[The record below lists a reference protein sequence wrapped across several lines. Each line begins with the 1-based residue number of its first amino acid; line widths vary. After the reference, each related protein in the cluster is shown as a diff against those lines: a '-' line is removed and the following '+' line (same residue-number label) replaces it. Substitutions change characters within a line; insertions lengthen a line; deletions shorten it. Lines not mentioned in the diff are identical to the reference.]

1 MNKEYTLI
9 DEMRTL
15 MLRLGASL
23 VPIID
28 IWTLAGGNQAGDL
41 AGARP
46 DAFRIAF
53 DTALECCRTEEDEQR
68 APDGLTIESE
78 EEEMDKISGEASG
91 MLADLGI
98 SSDTLKAI
106 KDNEEWREAVAV
118 MPYAAMGICHVLL
131 HAIET
136 YSGLLRLTGQSPFAP
151 LDSETRTLIFNVA
164 FQAAIEDRRLRGLPV
179 SGENLEDIEETL
191 ELRGL
196 IQHEDGR

>member
-53 DTALECCRTEEDEQR
+53 DTALECCRTEEDEHQ

-191 ELRGL
+191 ELLGL

>member
-53 DTALECCRTEEDEQR
+53 DTALECCRTEEDEHL

-191 ELRGL
+191 ELLGL

>member
-23 VPIID
+23 VPLID
-28 IWTLAGGNQAGDL
+28 IWILAGGDQAGDL

-53 DTALECCRTEEDEQR
+53 DTALECCRTEEDEHQ

-106 KDNEEWREAVAV
+106 KDNEEWREAVAAV
-118 MPYAAMGICHVLL
+118 PYAAMGICHVLL

-191 ELRGL
+191 ELLGL

>member
-23 VPIID
+23 VPLID
-28 IWTLAGGNQAGDL
+28 IWILAGGDQASDL

-53 DTALECCRTEEDEQR
+53 DTALECCRTEEDEHQ

-106 KDNEEWREAVAV
+106 KDKEEWCEAVAAV
-118 MPYAAMGICHVLL
+118 PYAVLGVCHVLL

-191 ELRGL
+191 ELLGL

>member
-23 VPIID
+23 VPLID
-28 IWTLAGGNQAGDL
+28 IWILAGGDQASDL

-53 DTALECCRTEEDEQR
+53 DTALECCRTEEDDHQ

-106 KDNEEWREAVAV
+106 KDKEEWREAVAAV
-118 MPYAAMGICHVLL
+118 PYAVLGVCHVLL

-179 SGENLEDIEETL
+179 SRENLEDIEETL
-191 ELRGL
+191 ELLGL

>member
-23 VPIID
+23 VPLID
-28 IWTLAGGNQAGDL
+28 IWILAGGDQAGDL

-53 DTALECCRTEEDEQR
+53 DTALECCRTEEDEHQ

-106 KDNEEWREAVAV
+106 KDKEEWREAVAAV
-118 MPYAAMGICHVLL
+118 PYAVLGVCHVLL

-191 ELRGL
+191 ELLGL

>member
-1 MNKEYTLI
+1 
-9 DEMRTL
+9 

-28 IWTLAGGNQAGDL
+28 IWILAGGDQAGDL

-46 DAFRIAF
+46 DALRIAF
-53 DTALECCRTEEDEQR
+53 DAALEICRPEEDESQEQG
-68 APDGLTIESE
+68 DLTIESE
-78 EEEMDKISGEASG
+78 EAEMDKISGEASG

-106 KDNEEWREAVAV
+106 KDKEKWRGAMIAA
-118 MPYAAMGICHVLL
+118 PYAVLGVCHVLL

-179 SGENLEDIEETL
+179 CGENLEDIEETL
-191 ELRGL
+191 ELLGL

>member
-28 IWTLAGGNQAGDL
+28 IWILAGGDQAGDL

-53 DTALECCRTEEDEQR
+53 DTALESCRPEDDNPLR
-68 APDGLTIESE
+68 PDNMTLESE
-78 EEEMDKISGEASG
+78 EEEMKKISEEASG

-106 KDNEEWREAVAV
+106 KDNEEWCEAVAV

-131 HAIET
+131 RAIET
-136 YSGLLRLTGQSPFAP
+136 YGGLLRLTGQSPFAP

-164 FQAAIEDRRLRGLPV
+164 FQAAIEDRRLRSLPV
-179 SGENLEDIEETL
+179 SEKNLVEIEETL
-191 ELRGL
+191 ELLGL
-196 IQHEDGR
+196 IPHERGR

>member
-23 VPIID
+23 VPLID
-28 IWTLAGGNQAGDL
+28 IWILAGGDQAGDL

-53 DTALECCRTEEDEQR
+53 DTALECCRTEEDEHQ

-106 KDNEEWREAVAV
+106 KDKEEWRKAVAAV
-118 MPYAAMGICHVLL
+118 PYAVLGVCHVLL

-136 YSGLLRLTGQSPFAP
+136 YSSLLRLTGQSPFAP

-191 ELRGL
+191 ELLGL

>member
-23 VPIID
+23 VPLID
-28 IWTLAGGNQAGDL
+28 IWILAGGDQASDL

-53 DTALECCRTEEDEQR
+53 DTALECCRTEEDEHQ

-106 KDNEEWREAVAV
+106 KDKEKWRGAMTAA
-118 MPYAAMGICHVLL
+118 PYAVLGVCHVLL

-164 FQAAIEDRRLRGLPV
+164 FQATIEDRRLRGLPV

-191 ELRGL
+191 ELLGL

>member
-23 VPIID
+23 VPLID
-28 IWTLAGGNQAGDL
+28 IWILAGGDQASDL

-53 DTALECCRTEEDEQR
+53 DTALECCRTEEDEQQ

-106 KDNEEWREAVAV
+106 KDNEEWCEAVAV

-179 SGENLEDIEETL
+179 SRENLEDIEETL
-191 ELRGL
+191 ELLGL

>member
-1 MNKEYTLI
+1 
-9 DEMRTL
+9 MRTL
-15 MLRLGASL
+15 MLRLGTSL
-23 VPIID
+23 IPIID
-28 IWTLAGGNQAGDL
+28 IWILAGGDQAGDL

-53 DTALECCRTEEDEQR
+53 DTALENCRPEDDNPLR
-68 APDGLTIESE
+68 PDNMTLESE
-78 EEEMDKISGEASG
+78 EEEMKKISEEASG

-106 KDNEEWREAVAV
+106 KDNEEWCEAVAV

-151 LDSETRTLIFNVA
+151 LDSETRILIFNVA

-179 SGENLEDIEETL
+179 SEENLVEIEETL
-191 ELRGL
+191 ELLGL
-196 IQHEDGR
+196 IPHERGR

>member
-1 MNKEYTLI
+1 
-9 DEMRTL
+9 MRTL

-23 VPIID
+23 VPLID
-28 IWTLAGGNQAGDL
+28 IWILAGGDQASDL

-53 DTALECCRTEEDEQR
+53 DTALECCRTEEDEQQ

-106 KDNEEWREAVAV
+106 KDKEEWREAVAAV
-118 MPYAAMGICHVLL
+118 PYAVLGVCHVLL

-179 SGENLEDIEETL
+179 SRENLEDIEETL
-191 ELRGL
+191 ELLGL

>member
-1 MNKEYTLI
+1 
-9 DEMRTL
+9 

-23 VPIID
+23 VPLID
-28 IWTLAGGNQAGDL
+28 IWILAGGDQASDL

-53 DTALECCRTEEDEQR
+53 DTALECCRTEEDEQQ

-106 KDNEEWREAVAV
+106 KDKEEWREAVAAV
-118 MPYAAMGICHVLL
+118 PYAVLGVCHVLL

-179 SGENLEDIEETL
+179 SRENLEDIEETL
-191 ELRGL
+191 ELLGL

>member
-23 VPIID
+23 VPLID
-28 IWTLAGGNQAGDL
+28 IWILAGGDQASDL

-53 DTALECCRTEEDEQR
+53 DTALECCRTEEDEQQ

-106 KDNEEWREAVAV
+106 KDKEEWREAVAAV
-118 MPYAAMGICHVLL
+118 PYAVLGVCHVLL

-179 SGENLEDIEETL
+179 SRENLEDIEETL
-191 ELRGL
+191 ELLGL